1 MARRPASRRAQRG
14 IALLG
19 LLAVAVMVFA
29 YVLTS
34 RLNAASRFVGI
45 DRDNNAQAL
54 SQAKRALIGWMA
66 INAATDNN
74 PGRLPCPQAWG
85 DVGSANEGR
94 AAGNCAVPAVGW
106 LPWRTLGLEMPLDAS
121 GNQIWYVISPGWHLP
136 SAGAVLNI
144 NSDSA
149 GQLTFNGQS
158 AVALV
163 IAPGPALAIAP
174 NANQVAAGCAVRN
187 QSQVLALP
195 GTPPNPL
202 DFLECQNGSTADN
215 VFAAS
220 VVDNAINQVFNDQVL
235 AITAADLMPALEA
248 AIADRAQRE
257 IAPALR
263 NAAFVLDSNNPR
275 RWVATSSN
283 PPIYPYATP
292 FSDPT
297 TSNYL
302 GAVGTY
308 QGLLPFAPS
317 AGFVAFAATPAN
329 AVETMGNGTIETQ
342 TCSWETANE
351 VRVCEGEYKKDSVDP
366 SLPMRIEMT
375 ATFTSVALGFRSLD
389 PARLQA
395 QARNVNPNPW
405 INLAVN
411 YQADMNDGGTAGKPH
426 GSVTVR
432 FWADLPNIPAMGWGT
447 KADFLVRIERA
458 AIDDHCV
465 LSTAAVACA
474 GSDTS
479 WFARNQWQ
487 RSFYYAVAQTNT
499 ANVLPAIGDCNSTN
513 CLRFN
518 DPATRNIRLLL
529 VLAGR
534 RLDTQAR
541 PSASLAD
548 YLEFQNAD
556 LGTLYE
562 QRPMRSAKIS
572 DATLKAP
579 WNDRIIL
586 ADWIAPNPT
595 FPIASLP

>member
-1 MARRPASRRAQRG
+1 LRQ
-14 IALLG
+14 
-19 LLAVAVMVFA
+19 
-29 YVLTS
+29 
-34 RLNAASRFVGI
+34 NA
-45 DRDNNAQAL
+45 
-54 SQAKRALIGWMA
+54 
-66 INAATDNN
+66 
-74 PGRLPCPQAWG
+74 
-85 DVGSANEGR
+85 
-94 AAGNCAVPAVGW
+94 
-106 LPWRTLGLEMPLDAS
+106 
-121 GNQIWYVISPGWHLP
+121 
-136 SAGAVLNI
+136 I
-144 NSDSA
+144 NSDSS
-149 GQLTFNGQS
+149 GQLSLDGQA

-163 IAPGPALAIAP
+163 VAPGAALAIAP
-174 NANQVAAGCAVRN
+174 NANQIAAGCAARS

-195 GTPPNPL
+195 GTPPDPL

-220 VVDNAINQVFNDQVL
+220 VVDNAVNRVFNDQVL
-235 AITAADLMPALEA
+235 AITAADVMPALEA

-297 TSNYL
+297 TSNHL

-308 QGLLPFAPS
+308 QGLLSFAPS
-317 AGFVAFAATPAN
+317 AGFVAFAATPAD

-375 ATFTSVALGFRSLD
+375 ATFTSVAMGFRSLD

-395 QARNVNPNPW
+395 QARNVNPDPW

-447 KADFLVRIERA
+447 KAQFLVRIERA
-458 AIDDHCV
+458 AIADHCV

-487 RSFYYAVAQTNT
+487 RSFYYGVAQTNT
-499 ANVLPAIGDCNSTN
+499 ANVLPAIGGCNSTN

-534 RLDTQAR
+534 RLDTQTR

-572 DATLKAP
+572 DATLMAP

>member
-1 MARRPASRRAQRG
+1 MRGSRRAQRG

-19 LLAVAVMVFA
+19 LLAVAVMMFA

-34 RLNAASRFVGI
+34 RLNAASQFVGI
-45 DRDNNAQAL
+45 DRDSNARVLA
-54 SQAKRALIGWMA
+54 QAKRALIGWMA

-85 DVGSANEGR
+85 DVGTSNEGR
-94 AAGNCAVPAVGW
+94 AAGNCSVPAVGW
-106 LPWRTLGLEMPLDAS
+106 LPWRTLGLDRPLDAS

-136 SAGAVLNI
+136 SAGATLSI
-144 NSDSA
+144 NSDSS
-149 GQLTFNGQS
+149 GQLALDGQA

-163 IAPGPALAIAP
+163 VAPGAALAIAP
-174 NANQVAAGCAVRN
+174 NANQIAAGCAARS

-195 GTPPNPL
+195 GTPPDPL

-220 VVDNAINQVFNDQVL
+220 VVDNAVNRVFNDQVL
-235 AITAADLMPALEA
+235 AITAADVMPALEA

-297 TSNYL
+297 TSNHL

-308 QGLLPFAPS
+308 QGLLSFAPS
-317 AGFVAFAATPAN
+317 AGFVAFAATPAD

-375 ATFTSVALGFRSLD
+375 ATFTSVAMGFRSLD

-447 KADFLVRIERA
+447 KAQFLVRVERA
-458 AIDDHCV
+458 AIADHCV

-499 ANVLPAIGDCNSTN
+499 ANVLPAIGGCNSTN

-562 QRPMRSAKIS
+562 QRPMRSAKIA

>member
-1 MARRPASRRAQRG
+1 
-14 IALLG
+14 
-19 LLAVAVMVFA
+19 
-29 YVLTS
+29 
-34 RLNAASRFVGI
+34 
-45 DRDNNAQAL
+45 
-54 SQAKRALIGWMA
+54 
-66 INAATDNN
+66 
-74 PGRLPCPQAWG
+74 
-85 DVGSANEGR
+85 
-94 AAGNCAVPAVGW
+94 
-106 LPWRTLGLEMPLDAS
+106 
-121 GNQIWYVISPGWHLP
+121 
-136 SAGAVLNI
+136 
-144 NSDSA
+144 
-149 GQLTFNGQS
+149 
-158 AVALV
+158 
-163 IAPGPALAIAP
+163 
-174 NANQVAAGCAVRN
+174 
-187 QSQVLALP
+187 VLALP
-195 GTPPNPL
+195 GTPPDPL
-202 DFLECQNGSTADN
+202 DFLDCQNGSTADN

-220 VVDNAINQVFNDQVL
+220 VVDNAVNRVFNDQVL
-235 AITAADLMPALEA
+235 AITAADVMPALEA

-297 TSNYL
+297 TSNHL

-308 QGLLPFAPS
+308 QGLLSFAPS
-317 AGFVAFAATPAN
+317 AGFVAFAATPAD

-375 ATFTSVALGFRSLD
+375 ATFTSVAMGFRSLD

-447 KADFLVRIERA
+447 KAQFLVRVERA
-458 AIDDHCV
+458 AIADHCV

-499 ANVLPAIGDCNSTN
+499 ANVLPAIGGCNSTN

-562 QRPMRSAKIS
+562 QRPVRSAKIS

>member
-1 MARRPASRRAQRG
+1 MRGSRRAQRG

-34 RLNAASRFVGI
+34 RLNAASQFVGI
-45 DRDNNAQAL
+45 DRDDNAKVLA
-54 SQAKRALIGWMA
+54 QAKRALIGWMA

-85 DVGSANEGR
+85 DVGTTNEGR
-94 AAGNCAVPAVGW
+94 AAGNCSVPAVGW
-106 LPWRTLGLEMPLDAS
+106 LPWRTLGLDRPLDAS

-136 SAGAVLNI
+136 SAGATLSI
-144 NSDSA
+144 NSDSS
-149 GQLTFNGQS
+149 GQLALDGQA

-163 IAPGPALAIAP
+163 VAPGAALAIAP
-174 NANQVAAGCAVRN
+174 NANQIAAGCAARS

-195 GTPPNPL
+195 GTPPDPL

-220 VVDNAINQVFNDQVL
+220 VVDNAVNRVFNDQVL
-235 AITAADLMPALEA
+235 AITAADVMPALEA

-297 TSNYL
+297 TSNHL

-308 QGLLPFAPS
+308 QGLLSFAPS
-317 AGFVAFAATPAN
+317 AGFVAFAATPAD

-375 ATFTSVALGFRSLD
+375 ATFTSVAMGFRSLD

-447 KADFLVRIERA
+447 KAQFLVRVERA
-458 AIDDHCV
+458 AIADHCV

-499 ANVLPAIGDCNSTN
+499 ANVLPAIGGCNSTN

-562 QRPMRSAKIS
+562 QRPMRSAKIA